1 MKKIT
6 CLLAP
11 VIIMFSCKKTDPV
24 VNTLPQQTYIVPS
37 KIIVTDANGTNTATF
52 SYNGNKLKELVS
64 TAGKAAYTYTGNLL
78 TKITTTNAAPSS
90 DLGTEDYF
98 YNTDTTLNSV
108 ITYTEYTIGG
118 QLFKDKSI
126 LRFTYNSNGTVS
138 QRNYNIDIASGV
150 ETADNYSILNTFTN
164 GNVIKKNNIH
174 YADFNTSVQ
183 TLEYDT
189 KNSPYKNVLSYNRIF
204 NEHSLANNL
213 LKQTTVHTIYFNGQT
228 ITTSDVLTRAYV
240 YNNDNFPTEIKY
252 FSSTGVLSSTT
263 QFIY

>member
-6 CLLAP
+6 CLLTS
-11 VIIMFSCKKTDPV
+11 VIIMFSCKKTEPV
-24 VNTLPQQTYIVPS
+24 VITLPKQTYIVPS

-52 SYNGNKLKELVS
+52 SYNGNKLVEAVNAS
-64 TAGKAAYTYTGNLL
+64 GKVTYTYTENLIK
-78 TKITTTNAAPSS
+78 KITTTNSGS
-90 DLGTEDYF
+90 FTYMGTEEYF
-98 YNTDTTLNSV
+98 YNSDTTLNSV
-108 ITYTEYTIGG
+108 ISYSEYNIGG
-118 QLFKDKSI
+118 QPVKEKSI

-138 QRNYNIDIASGV
+138 QRNYTIDVISGA
-150 ETADNYSILNTFTN
+150 ETPDNYSILNTFTN

-189 KNSPYKNVLSYNRIF
+189 KNSPYKNVLGYNRIF
-204 NEHSLANNL
+204 NVHSLANNL
-213 LKQTTVHTIYFNGQT
+213 LKQTTVNTIYFNGQT

-240 YNNDNFPTEIKY
+240 YNNDNFPAEIKY
-252 FSSTGVLSSTT
+252 FSSAGVLSSTT